1 LLFIC
6 RGLHTDSLIT
16 VPPFTQNPAVELAAG
31 GLRAGSAVPLQSGGV
46 EEEAVAACVRSAV
59 AKVDAH
65 RLPAGVGDLVVIH
78 VHGPMMC

>member
-1 LLFIC
+1 MCRDLHTKLLF
-6 RGLHTDSLIT
+6 T
-16 VPPFTQNPAVELAAG
+16 VPPFTQNPAIELAAG
-31 GLRAGSAVPLQSGGV
+31 SFRAGSAVPLQSRGV
-46 EEEAVAACVRSAV
+46 DEEAVAACVRAAV